1 MTGLAILT
9 TAELGYNMGAHLNL
23 TVLSLVKK
31 FEKYNTVKYRGERRK
46 AQ

>member
-9 TAELGYNMGAHLNL
+9 TAELGYSMGAYLNL
-23 TVLSLVKK
+23 TVLSLLKK